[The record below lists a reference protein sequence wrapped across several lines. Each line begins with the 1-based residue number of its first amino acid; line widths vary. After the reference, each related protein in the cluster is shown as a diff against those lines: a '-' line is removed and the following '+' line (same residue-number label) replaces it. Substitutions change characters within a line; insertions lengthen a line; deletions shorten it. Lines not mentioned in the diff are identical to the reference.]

1 MPFLLTVLSVLSVWS
16 LLALLIIGL
25 LLIRKTLESVRISLE
40 RIAMGVRA
48 IEKETEPL
56 GPHAITFVDHVT
68 AALGPV
74 ASLPDALSGI
84 GRELRRIGG
93 LRA

>member
-1 MPFLLTVLSVLSVWS
+1 MPLLLTLLSVLALWS
-16 LLALLIIGL
+16 LLALLIVGL

-56 GPHAITFVDHVT
+56 GPKALLFVEHLNGAIKL
-68 AALGPV
+68 AG
-74 ASLPDALSGI
+74 SLPDALTVI
-84 GRELRRIGG
+84 DRELARIGG
-93 LRA
+93 FRA